1 MRTVAMGLWRIRGSR
16 PAPRRFPAAV
26 PYRRGGRV
34 GVSQW
39 EGRPYPALPRV

>member
-26 PYRRGGRV
+26 PYRRPDGWCIAMGR
-34 GVSQW
+34 SS
-39 EGRPYPALPRV
+39 LPRSTSR